1 MSTLTELDDPKYVK
15 IWQYIELLKNQNKNG
30 EILRNEERM
39 TIKRAI

>member
-1 MSTLTELDDPKYVK
+1 MFTLTELDDHKYVK

-39 TIKRAI
+39 TIKREI